1 MNRATNVMLNGQE
14 GKRQKAKIKNQKCG
28 TLSYLAEQVPPFYLL
43 PFAFCLLLFAAVRT
57 PAQLLKK
64 SDYGVG
70 VTIAVYQFD
79 DLKSKKFGLVTKLKQ
94 TVSTSEE
101 EIEYITRTYGAEDMK
116 LRHLRPSVGLRE
128 GEPFTDTQPMN
139 EKPFTLTI
147 TPRLITREEV
157 SFDIKVQYGN
167 QVLLEFTSLSA
178 NNYETILLRGER
190 SGFGIRE
197 FKGPEGIES
206 VPEARA
212 LLITVTPAI
221 IVAKGLQ
228 NRPSDIS
235 RPTDAYGSKV
245 ELSASDTFEL
255 PTLTNRQLLKFP
267 PGAIPRGSITL
278 EGIVTPEGRVTNVRV
293 LDTPDPAYNVK
304 AIEAFR
310 QYRFN
315 PAKLN
320 GRATYATYRET
331 IVFDKPKPL

>member
-1 MNRATNVMLNGQE
+1 MIQMI
-14 GKRQKAKIKNQKCG
+14 RQNDK
-28 TLSYLAEQVPPFYLL
+28 TLRRRDAALLRLWLGFLLSTAYCLL
-43 PFAFCLLLFAAVRT
+43 PTAAQ
-57 PAQLLKK
+57 AQLLKK

-139 EKPFTLTI
+139 EKPFTLTV
-147 TPRLITREEV
+147 TPRLITRDEV
-157 SFDIKVQYGN
+157 SFDLKVQYGN
-167 QVLLEFTSLSA
+167 QVLMEFTSISA
-178 NNYETILLRGER
+178 NNYETVLLRGER

-197 FKGPEGIES
+197 FKGPEGMES

-212 LLITVTPAI
+212 LLMTVTPAI

-245 ELSASDTFEL
+245 ELSSSDTFEL
-255 PTLTNRQLLKFP
+255 PTLINRQPLKFP
-267 PGAIPRGSITL
+267 PGATPRGSITM
-278 EGIVTPEGRVTNVRV
+278 ECVVTPEGRVTNVRV

-304 AIEAFR
+304 ATEAFR

>member
-1 MNRATNVMLNGQE
+1 MQMERRSERVTGRLGQSFLRLLL
-14 GKRQKAKIKNQKCG
+14 GC
-28 TLSYLAEQVPPFYLL
+28 LL
-43 PFAFCLLLFAAVRT
+43 PTAFCLLPTAAQ
-57 PAQLLKK
+57 AQLLKK

-101 EIEYITRTYGAEDMK
+101 EIEHITRTYGAEDMK

-139 EKPFTLTI
+139 EKPFTLTV

-157 SFDIKVQYGN
+157 SFDLKVQYGN
-167 QVLLEFTSLSA
+167 QVLMEFTSVSA
-178 NNYETILLRGER
+178 NNYETVLLRGER

-197 FKGPEGIES
+197 FKGPDGMES

-245 ELSASDTFEL
+245 ELSSSDTFEL
-255 PTLTNRQLLKFP
+255 PTLINRQPLKFP
-267 PGAIPRGSITL
+267 PGATPRGSITL
-278 EGIVTPEGRVTNVRV
+278 ECVVTPEGRVTNVRV